1 MPDTIPNRL
10 AAHIANLYRKAEVME
25 TKSDWE
31 RPNAEHFI
39 AKSQP
44 SFMGLIAAIGFFGA
58 LTVIGVLVAAV
69 VSVL

>member
-1 MPDTIPNRL
+1 
-10 AAHIANLYRKAEVME
+10 ME

-44 SFMGLIAAIGFFGA
+44 SFMGLIAAVGFFAA
-58 LTVIGVLVAAV
+58 LTVVGVLFAALVA
-69 VSVL
+69 VL